1 MFHKGQCGTVEYIWS
16 PVLWGGGR
24 GCSIKAGGV
33 PCSIPDVQCCGGGRG
48 VFHENWFSAVWYTR
62 CAVLWVRGDGVFH
75 KGWWGTM

>member
-33 PCSIPDVQCCGGGRG
+33 PCSIPDVQRCGGGRG
-48 VFHENWFSAVWYTR
+48 VFHEN
-62 CAVLWVRGDGVFH
+62 
-75 KGWWGTM
+75 